1 MVNFNSI
8 KKEANIHSRNL
19 KMKCLKLIIN
29 WMCLTQHSKRNIIE
43 KETSQKYTQ
52 REKRMVLTKET
63 HETQWNYSLM
73 ERGGK
78 NGKNQ

>member
-1 MVNFNSI
+1 
-8 KKEANIHSRNL
+8 
-19 KMKCLKLIIN
+19 
-29 WMCLTQHSKRNIIE
+29 MCLTQHSKRNIIE

-78 NGKNQ
+78 NGTNH

>member
-1 MVNFNSI
+1 
-8 KKEANIHSRNL
+8 
-19 KMKCLKLIIN
+19 MKCLKLIIN

-63 HETQWNYSLM
+63 HETQ
-73 ERGGK
+73 
-78 NGKNQ
+78 

>member
-1 MVNFNSI
+1 
-8 KKEANIHSRNL
+8 
-19 KMKCLKLIIN
+19 
-29 WMCLTQHSKRNIIE
+29 MCLTQHSKRNIIE